1 MNKPVANDFA
11 PASLENRPWYVYGAI
26 VWLLLFFIIFICFTL
41 PNSNPATSRWDVFTY
56 LPVLLIDLVDPLP
69 VENAPPSGWAYF
81 PQRFPLIG
89 IALTVLAGA
98 WGLGMLLTRLIKV
111 PLNPFSAE
119 RTVFAYGVGI
129 STVSLLTLGG
139 GLLGILS
146 QGLCYLVLILTTI
159 AGFVSAFQESKQKT
173 GTGFPFRLTLPETI
187 GYEELFR
194 CACFLLMTPFVLSML
209 LGSMLPS
216 TDYDVLEYHFGGP
229 KEFYQQGFIGFLP
242 HNIYTSF
249 PFLTEMLTLLAMTL
263 KADWFSGAQAGK
275 LILMTFSL
283 FSALAVF
290 TTARRWF
297 GSHAG
302 WLAVTILLTTPW
314 TYRISII
321 AYTEGALS
329 FYLIASL
336 LSLILTIEALSKWCL
351 QKSPEDAGPPAPVA
365 DTPPS
370 VWALT
375 CLTGFLSGSAMACK
389 YPGVLSVVIPLGAI
403 LLGYSWVLLRQ
414 DKKQRKIVTV
424 KLALIF
430 SAGTLLA
437 IGPWLLKNLI
447 ETGNPVY
454 PLLYSVFGGTDLSE
468 TLNLKWKG
476 GHSPKAHDPVDL
488 AIKFIDVTFKSD
500 WLSPLLF
507 SLAPLAFLKHQHRRL
522 IFWLW
527 MYVAFLFLSWW
538 VFTHRIDR
546 FWIPMIPVVAVLA
559 GIGATWCSRM
569 VWKVSLSIAICLAV
583 LFNLGIA
590 TSGLSGNN
598 AYLDDMRHAE
608 KFALAM
614 TGPEILQLN
623 ELNLKPNQVVLSIGD
638 AELFYAEFPV
648 VYSTVFDEDIFKQ
661 WTAQLEPDVPDKSL
675 KMKPA
680 REIKEK
686 LKAEHIAYVY
696 VNWAEVLRY
705 RLPGSYGYTD
715 FVTPAR
721 FDQLIREGVLEN
733 PLPNR
738 HSYRKLDSFSDR
750 DLKALLD
757 WAPELV
763 VEREGER
770 YFITAQIFP
779 VAASH

>member
-1 MNKPVANDFA
+1 MIKPAVNESA
-11 PASLENRPWYVYGAI
+11 PASLEDHPGYLSGAI
-26 VWLLLFFIIFICFTL
+26 VWILLFFIIFISFTL

-56 LPVLLIDLVDPLP
+56 LPVLLIDLIDPLP
-69 VENAPPSGWAYF
+69 VENAAPSGWAFF
-81 PQRFPLIG
+81 PQRFPLMG

-98 WGLGMLLTRLIKV
+98 WGLGILLTRLIKI
-111 PLNPFSAE
+111 PLNPFTAE

-129 STVSLLTLGG
+129 SVVSLLTLGG

-146 QGLCYLVLILTTI
+146 QSLCYLMLIL
-159 AGFVSAFQESKQKT
+159 SAVVGIGSAVQESNHKT
-173 GTGFPFRLTLPETI
+173 GTVLPFRLRLPESF

-194 CACFLLMTPFVLSML
+194 IACFLLMTPFVLSML

-229 KEFYQQGFIGFLP
+229 KEYYQQGYIGFLP
-242 HNIYTSF
+242 HNVYTSF

-336 LSLILTIEALSKWCL
+336 LSLILAIEILIKWSQSKS
-351 QKSPEDAGPPAPVA
+351 QNVANSQAIETDPP
-365 DTPPS
+365 PPL
-370 VWALT
+370 WALT

-389 YPGVLSVVIPLGAI
+389 YPGVLSVVIPLGMT
-403 LLGYSWVLLRQ
+403 LLGFSWVLLQQ
-414 DKKQRKIVTV
+414 DKKLRNTVTI
-424 KLALIF
+424 KLAVIF
-430 SAGTLLA
+430 SVGTLLA
-437 IGPWLLKNLI
+437 IGPWLLKNLV

-468 TLNLKWKG
+468 TLNQKWKG
-476 GHSPKAHDPVDL
+476 GHSPKDHSPIDL
-488 AIKFIDVTFKSD
+488 AIKLIDVTFKSD

-507 SLAPLAFLKHQHRRL
+507 SLSPLAFLKTQHRRL
-522 IFWLW
+522 IYWLW
-527 MYVAFLFLSWW
+527 IYVGFLFLTWW

-559 GIGATWCSRM
+559 GIGATWCSRTI
-569 VWKVSLSIAICLAV
+569 WKVCLSIAICLAV

-598 AYLDDMRHAE
+598 AYLDDMSHAE

-623 ELNLKPNQVVLSIGD
+623 QMDLKPDQVVLSIGD
-638 AELFYAEFPV
+638 AELFYAKFPV
-648 VYSTVFDEDIFKQ
+648 VYSTVFDEDVFKQ
-661 WTAQLEPDVPDKSL
+661 WTAQLKPDVPDRSL

-680 REIKEK
+680 QEIKEK
-686 LKAEHIAYVY
+686 FKTEQIAYVY
-696 VNWAEVLRY
+696 VNWAEILRY

-715 FVTPAR
+715 YVTPAR
-721 FDQLIREGVLEN
+721 FEQLIQEGVLEQ

-738 HSYRKLDSFSDR
+738 HSYRKLDTFSER

-757 WAPELV
+757 WAPELIV
-763 VEREGER
+763 DREGER

-779 VAASH
+779 VATSP